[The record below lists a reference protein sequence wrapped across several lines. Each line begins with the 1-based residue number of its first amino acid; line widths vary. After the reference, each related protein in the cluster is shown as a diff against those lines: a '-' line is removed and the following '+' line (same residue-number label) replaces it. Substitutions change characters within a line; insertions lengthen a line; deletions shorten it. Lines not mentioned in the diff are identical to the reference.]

1 MEATS
6 AADSPKLYRYTFKAG
21 MTCDGCKNAITKLL
35 GTEACKFSASLFNL
49 KQNSNIFHHYSFQD
63 LSKLMD

>member
-49 KQNSNIFHHYSFQD
+49 KTKFKYIPQLFVSR
-63 LSKLMD
+63 LK